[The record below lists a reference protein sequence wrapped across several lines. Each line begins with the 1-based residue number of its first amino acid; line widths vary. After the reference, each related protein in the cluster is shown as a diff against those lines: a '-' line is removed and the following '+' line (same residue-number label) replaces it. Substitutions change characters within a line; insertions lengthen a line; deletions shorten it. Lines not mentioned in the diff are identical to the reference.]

1 MSNIA
6 IENKPLARA
15 DIEPEFNGAFNM
27 VSSLGDML
35 SALGA
40 IGALGTQGLDDETI
54 ERAGATIF
62 FIGHPVS
69 PG

>member
-1 MSNIA
+1 MSNIS

-15 DIEPEFNGAFNM
+15 DIEPEFNDAFNM

-40 IGALGTQGLDDETI
+40 RGTQGLDDETI

>member
-15 DIEPEFNGAFNM
+15 DIEPEFNDAFNM
-27 VSSLGDML
+27 ISSLGDML
-35 SALGA
+35 SAL
-40 IGALGTQGLDDETI
+40 GALGTQGLDDETI

>member
-1 MSNIA
+1 MSNIS

-15 DIEPEFNGAFNM
+15 DIEPEFNDAFNM

-35 SALGA
+35 SAL
-40 IGALGTQGLDDETI
+40 GALGTQGLDDETI

>member
-15 DIEPEFNGAFNM
+15 DIEPEFNDAFNM

-35 SALGA
+35 SA